1 MVSLWYIDYWVRNMT
16 SPSDNKTDEQW
27 SALIESQP
35 KSGLSVTEFCKQ
47 HAVNRTEFTRRKDQ
61 MAQLSLQQ
69 AVKNFIKV
77 DTSSFQQSATPK
89 SLEPADNALFLT
101 IGQAQLEFSELT
113 SPQWIA
119 RLIKEV
125 NV

>member
-1 MVSLWYIDYWVRNMT
+1 MT